1 MCVYKKVNGST
12 ILFLVLYA
20 NDIFIIKNDISNLH
34 SMKDWLSKC
43 FSIKDQRKKSLF
55 ST

>member
-20 NDIFIIKNDISNLH
+20 NDISNLH